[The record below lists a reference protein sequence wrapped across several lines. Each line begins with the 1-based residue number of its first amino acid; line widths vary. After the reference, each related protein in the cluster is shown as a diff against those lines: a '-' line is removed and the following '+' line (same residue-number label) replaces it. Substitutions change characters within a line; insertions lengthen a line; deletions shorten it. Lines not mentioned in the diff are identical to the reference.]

1 MSTRVSIVIAILSLS
16 QLAFAAHAFGQHRH
30 QQIEFGQ
37 LRIVRIAAVNEALIE
52 FFGELIIVLRG
63 IVAQVFG
70 FDHSDRKQGHG

>member
-37 LRIVRIAAVNEALIE
+37 LRVAVAHEFAIE
-52 FFGELIIVLRG
+52 FFSDLIIVLQQIG
-63 IVAQVFG
+63 ADVFG
-70 FDHSDRKQGHG
+70 FDCGD